1 MGDSQKKPIIGV
13 IMGDPAGIG
22 PEVALKSLAV
32 PEIHDICRP
41 ILIGD
46 YDILQRQ
53 ATQFAPE
60 VSLSCKGEDRKSM
73 TKTSFAVNVRDLGSE
88 YGLVGMGR
96 ASEAGGR
103 IALDSIRLTFQLAL
117 DGELDGIVMAPIN
130 KEALAKAEANYH
142 SEFEL
147 FADLADVERVWGVVK
162 WERIFR
168 TTVTGHIPFREI
180 VAHLKPSAIAD
191 AAQVLQETIVRFGI
205 QQPRLAVA
213 ALNPHAGERGLIG
226 DEEQTI
232 IAPAVESLIESGM
245 DVKGPIPADTVFARA
260 QQGEFD
266 GIVFLYHDQGNI
278 AMKSVA
284 FGEGVVIYA
293 GLPVIAATPGHGSA
307 YDIAGKGIA
316 RESNMIETLKT
327 VVQLAG
333 ADKNVL

>member
-1 MGDSQKKPIIGV
+1 MVDPEKKPTIGI

-22 PEVALKSLAV
+22 PEVALKSLTG
-32 PEIHDICRP
+32 PEIHDICRA

-46 YDILQRQ
+46 YDILDDH
-53 ATQFAPE
+53 AEQFAPE
-60 VSLSCKGEDRKSM
+60 LSLSCKKDDREG
-73 TKTSFAVNVRDLGSE
+73 TEGAPFAVEVRDLGSE
-88 YGLVGMGR
+88 YGPVGMGR

-103 IALDSIRLTFQLAL
+103 ITLDAIRMAFRLAL

-130 KEALAKAEANYH
+130 KEALAKADAAYH

-147 FADLADVERVWGVVK
+147 FAELAGVERVWGVVK

-180 VAHLKPSAIAD
+180 VEHLTPSAIVD
-191 AAQVLQETIVRFGI
+191 AAHVLRETIVRFGI
-205 QQPRLAVA
+205 RQPRLAVA

-293 GLPVIAATPGHGSA
+293 GLPVAAATPGHGSA

-316 RESNMIETLKT
+316 REGNMIESLKT
-327 VVQLAG
+327 VVQMAG
-333 ADKNVL
+333 AEKSSL

>member
-1 MGDSQKKPIIGV
+1 MLDPQKKPTIGI

-22 PEVALKSLAV
+22 PEVALKSLTV

-41 ILIGD
+41 SLIGD
-46 YDILQRQ
+46 YEILEGQ
-53 ATQFAPE
+53 ASRFAPE
-60 VSLSCKGEDRKSM
+60 MSFSCEKDGRQR
-73 TKTSFAVNVRDLGSE
+73 TGNPPFAVDVRDIGSE
-88 YGLVGMGR
+88 HGPVELGR

-103 IALDSIRLTFQLAL
+103 MILDSIRLAFQLAL
-117 DGELDGIVMAPIN
+117 DGEFDGIVMAPIT
-130 KEALAKAEANYH
+130 KEALAKAEADYH

-147 FADLADVERVWGVVK
+147 FAELAGVERVWGVVK

-180 VAHLKPSAIAD
+180 VEHLTWSDIVD
-191 AAQVLQETIVRFGI
+191 AAHVLREMIVRFGI

-213 ALNPHAGERGLIG
+213 ALNPHAGDGGLLG
-226 DEEQTI
+226 DEERTI
-232 IAPAVESLIESGM
+232 ITPAVESLIESGM
-245 DVKGPIPADTVFARA
+245 DVKGPIPADTVFVRA

-278 AMKSVA
+278 AMKAVA

-293 GLPVIAATPGHGSA
+293 GLPMIAATPGHGSA
-307 YDIAGKGIA
+307 YDIAGQGIA
-316 RESNMIETLKT
+316 REGNMIETLKT
-327 VVQLAG
+327 VAQLAG